1 MKKLNPYPW
10 IVLCEWRIPAICVL
24 TVESFER
31 ITRSHVR
38 NVVGAI
44 ISEIWEDK
52 KVLIIED

>member
-1 MKKLNPYPW
+1 MTESMEN
-10 IVLCEWRIPAICVL
+10 PAICVL